1 MVNFNDNII
10 INVFLCNGS
19 VCELSSSISVKL
31 IQMFHVKHSQKSE
44 V

>member
-19 VCELSSSISVKL
+19 VCELSSSVPVKL
-31 IQMFHVKHSQKSE
+31 TQMFHVKHLSKSE